1 MPAIST
7 SLLTKHFIERY
18 PNQHF
23 LIGCYHSDEQL
34 DWILGKNDKG
44 TNLYNVR
51 LKRRGDNTRDGALRP
66 KDFKEKNVVFVVLYK
81 FDERNKNE
89 YRVFHVHHNATMN
102 EERMRKS
109 LYPNPQ
115 GNYFCFVFDEEV
127 QLSQH
132 IDISKI
138 ITDAIDNDD
147 IVPGTPIFKTGI
159 ELHNYLR

>member
-1 MPAIST
+1 M
-7 SLLTKHFIERY
+7 
-18 PNQHF
+18 
-23 LIGCYHSDEQL
+23 
-34 DWILGKNDKG
+34 NDKK

-51 LKRRGDNTRDGALRP
+51 LKRRGDAARDGALQP
-66 KDFKEKNVVFVVLYK
+66 KHLKGKDVVFVILYK
-81 FDERNKNE
+81 FDEESKNE

-138 ITDAIDNDD
+138 ITNAIN

-159 ELHNYLR
+159 ELQDYLL

>member
-1 MPAIST
+1 
-7 SLLTKHFIERY
+7 
-18 PNQHF
+18 
-23 LIGCYHSDEQL
+23 
-34 DWILGKNDKG
+34 
-44 TNLYNVR
+44 
-51 LKRRGDNTRDGALRP
+51 
-66 KDFKEKNVVFVVLYK
+66 
-81 FDERNKNE
+81 
-89 YRVFHVHHNATMN
+89 MN

-127 QLSQH
+127 HLSQR

-138 ITDAIDNDD
+138 ITDAINDD